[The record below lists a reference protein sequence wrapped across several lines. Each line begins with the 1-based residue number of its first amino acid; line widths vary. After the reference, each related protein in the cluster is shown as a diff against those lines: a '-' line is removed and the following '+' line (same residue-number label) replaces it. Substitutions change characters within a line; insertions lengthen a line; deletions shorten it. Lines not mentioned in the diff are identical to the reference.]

1 MPDARVLITDDSVV
15 IRRLLSRIIEEE
27 PGLEVAGVAQNG
39 RIALSKIDRLAPDL
53 VVMDIEMP
61 EMNGLEA
68 LEELRKTHPS
78 LPVVMFS
85 TLTKRGASSTLD
97 ALALGASDYLTKP
110 DTGGGVTAAM
120 EVVRGQLVPKI
131 RALCGQSPAKKSPP
145 PPRPAPRAAA
155 TPRPMPRRTPGQ
167 PIHVVAIG
175 ISTGGPNAL
184 MTMLPRLSSDLSV
197 PVLIVQHMPPMFTRL
212 LAERLDAKCPLE
224 VREAGDGT
232 RFRSGEVW
240 IAPGDY
246 HMTVA
251 RDDGSPV
258 LRLNQDPQENSC
270 RPAAD
275 VLFRSVVDCYGANS
289 LALVMTGMGQDGFRG
304 AAHVRERGGVV
315 LAQDETSSVV
325 WGMPGFVAREGLAD
339 EVLGLDDLPDAL
351 DRWTRGTQS
360 GKPSPALTTT
370 GGRTP

>member
-39 RIALSKIDRLAPDL
+39 RIALSKVDRLAPDL
-53 VVMDIEMP
+53 VVLDIEMP

-68 LEELRKTHPS
+68 LEALRKTHPS

-85 TLTKRGASSTLD
+85 TLTKRGASATLD
-97 ALALGASDYLTKP
+97 ALSLGASDYLTKP
-110 DTGGGVTAAM
+110 DTAGGLTAAL
-120 EVVRGQLVPKI
+120 EVVRSQLVPKI
-131 RALCGQSPAKKSPP
+131 RALCGQAPAKQAAP
-145 PPRPAPRAAA
+145 PPRPAPRAA
-155 TPRPMPRRTPGQ
+155 TKPRPVPRRTPGQ
-167 PIHVVAIG
+167 PIQVVAIG

-184 MTMLPRLSSDLSV
+184 MTMLPRFSPGLAV

-212 LAERLDAKCPLE
+212 LAERLDAKCPLA
-224 VREAGDGT
+224 VREATHGT
-232 RFRSGEVW
+232 RIRPGEVW

-246 HMTVA
+246 HMTVS
-251 RDDGSPV
+251 REDGTPV

-275 VLFRSVVDCYGANS
+275 VLFRSVADCYGAKS

-304 AAHVRERGGVV
+304 AGRVRESGGVV
-315 LAQDETSSVV
+315 LAQDEATSVV
-325 WGMPGFVAREGLAD
+325 WGMPGFVAREGLSD
-339 EVLGLDDLPDAL
+339 EVLALDDLPDAL
-351 DRWTRGTQS
+351 DRWTRGAQK
-360 GKPSPALTTT
+360 GAPPPALTT
-370 GGRTP
+370 GGRTS

>member
-15 IRRLLSRIIEEE
+15 IRRLLSRIIDEE

-53 VVMDIEMP
+53 VVLDIEMP

-68 LEELRKTHPS
+68 LEELRKTHPT

-110 DTGGGVTAAM
+110 DTAGGVTAAM

-131 RALCGQSPAKKSPP
+131 RALCGQSPAKKAPP
-145 PPRPAPRAAA
+145 PSRPAPRATEKAQ
-155 TPRPMPRRTPGQ
+155 PRPHRSPGQ
-167 PIHVVAIG
+167 PIHVAAIG

-184 MTMLPRLSSDLSV
+184 MTMLPRLSPKLSV

-212 LAERLDAKCPLE
+212 LAERLDAKCPLT
-224 VREAGDGT
+224 VREAEDGT
-232 RFRSGEVW
+232 RFCAGEVW

-251 RDDGSPV
+251 RQDGSPV

-275 VLFRSVVDCYGANS
+275 VLFRSVVDCYGSNS

-304 AAHVRERGGVV
+304 AAHVRESGGVV
-315 LAQDETSSVV
+315 LAQDEATSVV

-339 EVLGLDDLPDAL
+339 EVLALKDLPDAL
-351 DRWTRGTQS
+351 DRWTRGAQNGT
-360 GKPSPALTTT
+360 PSPTLTTT